1 MQRACSII
9 HSNRCATFRQALCTC
24 PTPEILF
31 STFGTAFGIADFAG
45 WASVLAADAVE
56 CYYVELPGRGL
67 RQSEPAISDAGK
79 LVDALITELLTHMV
93 RACMRTRWLVLLQC
107 CLSLTRRVS

>member
-1 MQRACSII
+1 ML
-9 HSNRCATFRQALCTC
+9 ALAV
-24 PTPEILF
+24 
-31 STFGTAFGIADFAG
+31 GVADFAG

-67 RQSEPAISDAGK
+67 RQSEPAISHAGK

-93 RACMRTRWLVLLQC
+93 RACNVCLHWCVILLHY
-107 CLSLTRRVS
+107 

>member
-1 MQRACSII
+1 
-9 HSNRCATFRQALCTC
+9 L
-24 PTPEILF
+24 
-31 STFGTAFGIADFAG
+31 AFGAADFAG

-79 LVDALITELLTHMV
+79 LVDALITELLTHMAS
-93 RACMRTRWLVLLQC
+93 ACNVYIHSSLCCCNGAYHLLVED
-107 CLSLTRRVS
+107 LTTAIAAYIAVI